1 MSLTKLSV
9 NEFKKHLKTDLDTLA
24 KENGWDISKS
34 TDRGYTFQLWVAQV
48 LCNYDRG
55 LDTEPEDSLLYS
67 QDLKADIVLEDSNRR
82 HLLISQCKYESI
94 SKNPPVDEGEVNDFF
109 HRHEHYLNREWV
121 KKHGSGP
128 VIEALA
134 DYEEKVNEGYSVDFY
149 FVSTGNASPRTLQLA
164 EKRNALFAK
173 ENKPIKFYLLDFA
186 GLKDFYIRS
195 LSLEESVPQEVRL
208 PLPRGRFF
216 EKNDP
221 HPTLVTV
228 LKGNALRDLYKRHKE
243 ALFAW
248 NIRGYLG
255 NRGINEEIIS
265 TAEDAPDNFFYFNNG
280 VSAVCTDYQI
290 SDSELFAEN
299 FQIINGAQTVGALG
313 RAKAHSEIEVLFR
326 LTRTAS
332 VKTEKGINRQ
342 IILYNNSQ
350 NIIKHSAFRSN
361 DPIQIWL
368 ERRFL
373 DLKPL
378 GSLPKLHYARRR
390 SAFRKA
396 GGYVVKLEELAKS
409 RYAYL
414 WEPRLVHESPKS
426 LWTHQSEGGAY
437 EKAFGVD
444 GEIPELW
451 SDEEFQRCLVAIA
464 FYLRIAETCKEE
476 AKKDIRYRFL
486 KRLRY
491 HALALAGIYM
501 RGTNEQ
507 VEESKLVKDK
517 SKFDSVW
524 DNIWPDARRAL
535 IDVHSTAV
543 ENNYT
548 MHALVRSDDRWQQMR
563 RRFVLYTGVQV

>member
-9 NEFKKHLKTDLDTLA
+9 NEFKKHLKTDLENLA
-24 KENGWDISKS
+24 KENGWDITKS

-55 LDTEPEDSLLYS
+55 LDTEPQDSLLYS

-173 ENKPIKFYLLDFA
+173 ENKPIKFYLLDFT

-216 EKNDP
+216 EKSDP

-265 TAEDAPDNFFYFNNG
+265 TAEKAPDHFFYFNNG
-280 VSAVCTDYQI
+280 VSAVCTGYQI
-290 SDSELFAEN
+290 SDSELLAQN

-313 RAKAHSEIEVLFR
+313 RAKTHSDIEVLFR

-350 NIIKHSAFRSN
+350 NVIKHSDFRSN
-361 DPIQIWL
+361 DQLQIWL
-368 ERRFL
+368 ERRFQGQM
-373 DLKPL
+373 PL
-378 GSLPKLHYARRR
+378 GVLPKLRYARRR
-390 SAFRKA
+390 SAFWK
-396 GGYVVKLEELAKS
+396 GGAHIIKLEELAKI
-409 RYAYL
+409 RYAYF
-414 WEPRLVHESPKS
+414 WEPTLIHSSPKL
-426 LWTHQSEGGAY
+426 LWTHLAEGGAY
-437 EKAFGVD
+437 EKAFGIA
-444 GEIPELW
+444 GEIPEMW
-451 SDEEFQRCLVAIA
+451 SDEEFQRCLLAIA
-464 FYLRIAETCKEE
+464 YYNRVEENCKTE
-476 AKKDIRYRFL
+476 AKQDVQYRFL
-486 KRLRY
+486 RRLRY
-491 HALALAGIYM
+491 HALALAGVYI
-501 RGTNEQ
+501 RGTKERVHETQ
-507 VEESKLVKDK
+507 LLKDESKFISLWNK
-517 SKFDSVW
+517 
-524 DNIWPDARRAL
+524 IWPDARRAL
-535 IDVHSTAV
+535 IDVYATATDQGST
-543 ENNYT
+543 
-548 MHALVRSDDRWQQMR
+548 MFALVRSDERWLQIK
-563 RRFVLYTGVQV
+563 RRFILLTGVQG